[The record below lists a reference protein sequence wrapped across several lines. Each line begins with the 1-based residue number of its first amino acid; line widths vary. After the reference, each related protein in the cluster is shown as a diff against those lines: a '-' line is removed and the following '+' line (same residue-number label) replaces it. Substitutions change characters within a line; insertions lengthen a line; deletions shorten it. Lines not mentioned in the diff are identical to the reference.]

1 MALTRIDPQT
11 NQVLAQVDLG
21 NDQGYACYSVLA
33 LSGAVWVVILN
44 TNINRIDTLEQID
57 PVTNQIVSTILIPDT
72 DLLSQFAADEHGVW
86 ICSDGDDLGLFRID
100 PQTGKVVGKLAAQCD
115 GVVSSAGSPWLID
128 GAAGRLDRITP
139 AP

>member
-1 MALTRIDPQT
+1 MGLTRIDPQT
-11 NQVLAQVDLG
+11 NQVLAQIALG

-44 TNINRIDTLEQID
+44 PNTNRIDTLEQID
-57 PVTNQIVSTILIPDT
+57 PATNQIVSTILIPNADIVP
-72 DLLSQFAADEHGVW
+72 QFAADEHGVW
-86 ICSDGDDLGLFRID
+86 VCSDGDDLGLFRIN
-100 PQTGKVVGKLAAQCD
+100 PKTGKMVGNLTADCS

-128 GAAGRLDRITP
+128 GAAGRLERITP